1 MNKVDSI
8 LFNVL
13 IEKKLVAKE
22 LLDPL
27 IKEAEE
33 SNQSLSSILARNDII
48 SKEKILDLLSEQ
60 LKIPSINLKK
70 ASIDKSIIGKV
81 PIKFASYYKFLPMK
95 IKDNVLTIAVSYPL
109 DVKTQDEIRTYLGYG
124 VEMVLSTEDDVAE
137 MLKLHYGLASETV
150 QKMFLETPKEQI
162 ATRDVHEKIEDIEK
176 LEDDASVIKLVNQII
191 LEAYKRRATD
201 IHIEPYRG
209 KVKFRY
215 RVDGILYDVKM
226 LPQIKHFLMPL
237 LSRVKIMANMNIV
250 ERRLPQDGRAVI
262 KIQNQ
267 TLDLRISTIPTPYG
281 ESMVIRI
288 LPMKLLFNLEKLG
301 LPHFYLEVFR
311 DLIQR
316 PHGVIFI
323 TGPTGSGKTTTLY
336 ACLNEINVPERK
348 IITIEDPIEYE
359 MEGITQIQVSP
370 GIGLN
375 FARGLR
381 NVLRHDPNVIMVG
394 EVRDLETAEIAIR
407 ASLTGHLVFS
417 TLHTNDAASGITRLI
432 DIGVEP
438 YLVSSSLEAII
449 AQRLV
454 RIICPYCKKLDESE
468 IPELKTQIARDLN
481 LESVNEVKIYRGTK
495 CEKCNLTG
503 FYGRTAIYEVL
514 LLDEVIKD
522 LVLRKVSSGKL
533 KKHAMSREMRS
544 LRQDGW
550 QKVIAGVTTPEE
562 VMDVTSREEE

>member
-1 MNKVDSI
+1 MDKVDSV
-8 LFNVL
+8 LSNVL
-13 IEKKLVAKE
+13 IEKKLVTRE
-22 LLDPL
+22 LLGSL

-33 SNQSLSSILARNDII
+33 SNQSLSSILDRNDII

-124 VEMVLSTEDDVAE
+124 VEMVLSTEDDVIE
-137 MLKLHYGLASETV
+137 MLKLHYGLASETI
-150 QKMFLETPKEQI
+150 QKMFIETPKEQI
-162 ATRDVHEKIEDIEK
+162 ATREVHEKIEDIEK
-176 LEDDASVIKLVNQII
+176 LGDDASVIKLVNQII
-191 LEAYKRRATD
+191 LEAYRRRATD

-209 KVKFRY
+209 KVRFRY

-226 LPQIKHFLMPL
+226 LSQIKHFLMPL

-316 PHGVIFI
+316 PHGVIFV

-336 ACLNEINVPERK
+336 ACLNEINTPERK

-359 MEGITQIQVSP
+359 MEGITQIQVSS

-454 RIICPYCKKLDESE
+454 RIICPYCKKLDESK

-481 LESVNEVKIYRGTK
+481 LESVNEVKIYTGTG
-495 CEKCNLTG
+495 CERCNFTG
-503 FYGRTAIYEVL
+503 FYGRIAIYEVL

-522 LVLRKVSSGKL
+522 LILRKVSSSKL
-533 KKHAMSREMRS
+533 KRHAMSREMRS

-562 VMDVTSREEE
+562 VMDVTSKEEE